1 MRVLIID
8 QYGELGGAQ
17 QCLLDLLPA
26 LLRPGREALLCAPPS
41 GPLLGLAR
49 QQGVEGIPISL
60 GAYSSG
66 RKPLVQS
73 LRYGWESLAV
83 ARLLDSQVSRFR
95 PQVLYTNGPRTL
107 PAAALVARRRGLPLV
122 FHCHNRLLEPT
133 AIRLAKSSLRFGRAF
148 MIACCRFAGEPLVTS
163 VDSGR
168 SFVIYN
174 GVRGPDEHSASPPL
188 SQRLVGVLG
197 RISPEKGQAE
207 FLQAARE
214 VFKHDAERR
223 FLICGKALFDD
234 PVALRYEQSLK
245 RMAEGLPVEFMGWR
259 DDVYPVLR
267 DCAIAVVPSIREPAT
282 TRVILEAYSCGVPVV
297 AFASG
302 GVPEVLQHGKTGL
315 LVEPSTPAAL
325 ADSLLA
331 LLRSDSRRAE
341 LGRNGL
347 AEWRKR
353 FSISR
358 FQDEVVDVLESA
370 AQGRSPA
377 SAANS

>member
-1 MRVLIID
+1 
-8 QYGELGGAQ
+8 
-17 QCLLDLLPA
+17 
-26 LLRPGREALLCAPPS
+26 
-41 GPLLGLAR
+41 
-49 QQGVEGIPISL
+49 
-60 GAYSSG
+60 
-66 RKPLVQS
+66 
-73 LRYGWESLAV
+73 
-83 ARLLDSQVSRFR
+83 
-95 PQVLYTNGPRTL
+95 
-107 PAAALVARRRGLPLV
+107 
-122 FHCHNRLLEPT
+122 
-133 AIRLAKSSLRFGRAF
+133 
-148 MIACCRFAGEPLVTS
+148 MIACCRFAGEPLVTA
-163 VDSGR
+163 VGGGR

-174 GVRGPDEHSASPPL
+174 GVGGPEEHLVSPAL
-188 SQRLVGVLG
+188 GQRIVGVLG

-214 VFKHDAERR
+214 VFKHDSECR

-259 DDVYPVLR
+259 DDVCPVLR

-302 GVPEVLQHGKTGL
+302 GIPEVLQHGKTGL

-325 ADSLLA
+325 ADSMLA

-341 LGRNGL
+341 LGRNEL

-353 FSISR
+353 FPVSR

-377 SAANS
+377 SAARAR

>member
-26 LLRPGREALLCAPPS
+26 LQRSGREALLCAPPS

-49 QQGVEGIPISL
+49 QRGVEGIPIPL

-83 ARLLDSQVSRFR
+83 ARLLDAQVSRFR
-95 PQVLYTNGPRTL
+95 PHVLYTNGPRTL
-107 PAAALVARRRGLPLV
+107 PAAALVARRIGLPLV
-122 FHCHNRLLEPT
+122 FHCHNRLSEPAT
-133 AIRLAKSSLRFGRAF
+133 IWLVRRSLRFGRAS
-148 MIACCRFAGEPLVTS
+148 MIACCRFAGEPLVTA
-163 VDSGR
+163 VGSGS

-174 GVRGPDEHSASPPL
+174 GVRGVEEHIASPSPG
-188 SQRLVGVLG
+188 QRLVGVLG

-214 VFKHDAERR
+214 VFKHDAGSR

-267 DCAIAVVPSIREPAT
+267 DCAVAVVPSIREPAT

-302 GVPEVLQHGKTGL
+302 GIPEVLQHGKTGL

-353 FSISR
+353 FSVSR